1 MIAKLSAGL
10 LLYRK
15 NQSKTEVFLVHP
27 GGPYWKSKDEGVW
40 SIPKGEFNEDED
52 PLDAAK
58 REFFEETGTIISGE
72 FFELQ
77 SVKLKS
83 GKKVF
88 AWIIEKNI
96 EAENI
101 VSNNFEMEWPPRS
114 GKFQS
119 FPEVDKGEWMTIEKA
134 KKKINMG
141 QKSFLEQL
149 QQILERET

>member
-15 NQSKTEVFLVHP
+15 SKSKTEVFLVHP

-40 SIPKGEFNEDED
+40 SIPKGEFNEDEN

-77 SVKLKS
+77 PVKLKS

-134 KKKINMG
+134 KKKINVG
-141 QKSFLEQL
+141 QESFLEQL
-149 QQILERET
+149 QLILEREP